1 MVQRL
6 IRRLTRIS
14 YARSNAAIKHDV
26 TPLG

>member
-6 IRRLTRIS
+6 IRRLTRVA
-14 YARSNAAIKHDV
+14 YARSDAAIKHDV